1 YIIYILISLIGIR
14 TTILLVKRKIHKEKT
29 KTINEEKEKRKVLEL
44 ELQHIKLEREKE
56 EIKKDKDLLEED
68 VIHKS
73 KELANY
79 TMLLVKK
86 RELLTEIHDEI
97 KELRDLVKND
107 VSRQKM
113 RDLIKKINFNLE
125 SEEHLQIFEAN
136 FERVHNEFFTQL
148 KTNFPD
154 LTQKELRLCA
164 FVRMNLA
171 NKEIASILNISVRG
185 VETARYRLRK
195 RLSLTHDEDMVS
207 FLEKLF
213 GSGESAPE
221 AEEKVAE
228 APE

>member
-1 YIIYILISLIGIR
+1 MEAKYPFEILPVWYQTNLAYIIYILISLIGIR

-86 RELLTEIHDEI
+86 RELLAEIHDEI

-113 RDLIKKINFNLE
+113 RDLI
-125 SEEHLQIFEAN
+125 
-136 FERVHNEFFTQL
+136 
-148 KTNFPD
+148 
-154 LTQKELRLCA
+154 
-164 FVRMNLA
+164 MNL
-171 NKEIASILNISVRG
+171 S
-185 VETARYRLRK
+185 
-195 RLSLTHDEDMVS
+195 
-207 FLEKLF
+207 
-213 GSGESAPE
+213 
-221 AEEKVAE
+221 
-228 APE
+228 